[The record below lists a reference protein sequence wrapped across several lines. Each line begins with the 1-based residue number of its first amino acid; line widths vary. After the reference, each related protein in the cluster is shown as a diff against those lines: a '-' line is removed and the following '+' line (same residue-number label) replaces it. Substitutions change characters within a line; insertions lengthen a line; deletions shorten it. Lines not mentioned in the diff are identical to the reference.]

1 MARKT
6 QATKPAP
13 IDNARMLECIRGIK
27 EREQTKKN
35 LEQEIKEYQ
44 DEIKKVMTDYK
55 LEEMVCDVFTV
66 HFTDVISQRLDTK
79 ALKEQCRSI
88 YDKFVKPSVAKRFS
102 ID

>member
-1 MARKT
+1 MAKKNT
-6 QATKPAP
+6 AKVKP
-13 IDNARMLECIRGIK
+13 IDPVRMLECIRGIK

-44 DEIKKVMTDYK
+44 DEIKKVMTDHK
-55 LEEMVCDVFTV
+55 LEEMECDVFTV

>member
-6 QATKPAP
+6 KATKPAP

-44 DEIKKVMTDYK
+44 DEIKKVMTDHK

-66 HFTDVISQRLDTK
+66 RFKDIVNHKVDSE
-79 ALKEQCRSI
+79 ALKAQYRSI
-88 YDKFVKPSVAKRFS
+88 YDKLLKPVVSKRFT
-102 ID
+102 IN